1 MKYENVLLEKILKGL
16 VFSNTKGVCA
26 RGETLWGGGGGK
38 WKEVEQEI
46 PLLCYKTFT
55 AT

>member
-26 RGETLWGGGGGK
+26 RGETLWGGGGG
-38 WKEVEQEI
+38 EVERGRAGNSFAV
-46 PLLCYKTFT
+46 L
-55 AT
+55 